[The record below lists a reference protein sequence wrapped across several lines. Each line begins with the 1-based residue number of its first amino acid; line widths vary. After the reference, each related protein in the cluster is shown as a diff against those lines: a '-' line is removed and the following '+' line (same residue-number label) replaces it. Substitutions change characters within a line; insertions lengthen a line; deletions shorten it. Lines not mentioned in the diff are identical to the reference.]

1 MENVSENA
9 SRSSTCLR
17 QSMPQVLEITP
28 KGILGTGSLSIA
40 SAREA
45 SLRYPPVHSTCS
57 GHLRPMRRHM
67 SLAALAVSTD
77 SVYESE
83 KCPFIHRISDRA
95 SSGSVSGS
103 LISSQILSQTKG

>member
-1 MENVSENA
+1 MLQFPDQIPA
-9 SRSSTCLR
+9 D
-17 QSMPQVLEITP
+17 
-28 KGILGTGSLSIA
+28 LSIC
-40 SAREA
+40 RRK
-45 SLRYPPVHSTCS
+45 LNLNKKRYPPVHSTCS

-83 KCPFIHRISDRA
+83 KCPFIHRVSDRA